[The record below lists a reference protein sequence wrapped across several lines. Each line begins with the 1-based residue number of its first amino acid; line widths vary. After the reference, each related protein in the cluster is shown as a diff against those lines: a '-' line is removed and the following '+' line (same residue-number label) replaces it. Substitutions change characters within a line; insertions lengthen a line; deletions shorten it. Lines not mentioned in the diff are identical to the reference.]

1 MITVTNLHKK
11 YGAKSE
17 LEHISLTI
25 EPGTCVGLLG
35 NNGAG
40 KSTLI
45 HILLDLIPKTSGDVS
60 LFGLTYPADT
70 VDIRK
75 RIGVM
80 PEEELI
86 HDELTGKEQLDF
98 ACMLYGIPDTER
110 EARIHTLFEFFFE
123 DASELHKPC
132 GTYSAGMRKKLGM
145 IIALLHKPDVL
156 ILDEPFSGLDPA
168 ASQVLIRFLSL
179 WLNERRAILVSSH
192 NLNYVE
198 QMASHVA
205 VIHER
210 NLAFYGS
217 LATFLESGSGLI
229 DQTLFALLKSEPKS
243 HEALQWLLD

>member
-1 MITVTNLHKK
+1 MITVTDLHKN
-11 YGAKSE
+11 YGKKRV
-17 LEHISLTI
+17 LEHVSLTI

-45 HILLDLIPKTSGDVS
+45 HILLDLIPKTSGEVS
-60 LFGLTYPADT
+60 LFGMSYPADT
-70 VDIRK
+70 VAIRK

-98 ACMLYGIPDTER
+98 ACMLYGIPDAER

-123 DASELHKPC
+123 DAGELHKPC

-210 NLAFYGS
+210 RLAFYGT

-229 DQTLFALLKSEPKS
+229 DQTLFTLLKSEPKS
-243 HEALQWLLD
+243 HESLQWLLD

>member
-1 MITVTNLHKK
+1 MVTVSHVYKNYGKK
-11 YGAKSE
+11 QV
-17 LEHISLTI
+17 LEDLSMTI
-25 EPGTCVGLLG
+25 HPGTCVGLLG

-45 HILLDLIPKTSGDVS
+45 HILLDLIPKTKGDVR
-60 LFGLTYPADT
+60 LFGMGYPADT

-86 HDELTGKEQLDF
+86 HDELTGKEQLEF
-98 ACMLYGIPDTER
+98 ACMLYGIPKTER
-110 EARIHTLFEFFFE
+110 EHRIRTLFEYFFD
-123 DASELHKPC
+123 DASELTKPC

-145 IIALLHKPDVL
+145 IISLLHKPDLL

-168 ASQVLIRFLSL
+168 ASQVLIQFLSL
-179 WLNERRAILVSSH
+179 WLNPSRAILVSSH

-205 VIHER
+205 VIHQR
-210 NLAFYGS
+210 QLAFYDT
-217 LATFLESGSGLI
+217 LPTFLESGSGLI
-229 DQTLFALLKSEPKS
+229 DKTLFALLKSEPKS
-243 HEALQWLLD
+243 QESLQWLLD

>member
-11 YGAKSE
+11 YGTKSV

-86 HDELTGKEQLDF
+86 HDELTGKEQLNF

>member
-1 MITVTNLHKK
+1 MITVSNLHKQ
-11 YGAKSE
+11 YGTKAV
-17 LEHISLTI
+17 LEDIHLTI
-25 EPGTCVGLLG
+25 HPGTCVGLLG

-45 HILLDLIPKTSGDVS
+45 HILLDLIPSTSGEVS
-60 LFGLTYPADT
+60 LFGMGYPEDT
-70 VDIRK
+70 VAIRK

-98 ACMLYGIPDTER
+98 ACLLYGIDESER
-110 EARIHTLFEFFFE
+110 DYRIRTLFDFFFD
-123 DASELHKPC
+123 DAGELNKPC

-145 IIALLHKPDVL
+145 IIALLHKPDL
-156 ILDEPFSGLDPA
+156 LLLDEPFSGLDPA

-179 WLNERRAILVSSH
+179 WLNEHRAILVSSH

-210 NLAFYGS
+210 KLAYYDTLS
-217 LATFLESGSGLI
+217 NFLVQGSGMI

-243 HEALQWLLD
+243 HESLQWLLK